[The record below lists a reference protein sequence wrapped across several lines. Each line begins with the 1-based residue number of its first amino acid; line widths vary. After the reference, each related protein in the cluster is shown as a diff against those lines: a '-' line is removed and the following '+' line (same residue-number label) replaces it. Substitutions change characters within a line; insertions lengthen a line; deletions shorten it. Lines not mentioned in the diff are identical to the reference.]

1 VGRRHR
7 WADVPDG
14 PFREYRIRMTATEVY
29 YDPYDFSIDED
40 PYPIWKRLR
49 DEAPL
54 YHNERLGFYALSRYD
69 DVLAGLLDSET
80 FVSSHGI
87 VLEMIADEPLNVPM
101 MIMMDPPQHTR
112 LRKLVNRAFTPRA
125 IDRLTD
131 RVRKICTDL
140 LDPLVGEP
148 QVDFITSYAGL
159 IPPTV
164 ILALV
169 GFPEGYA
176 AEFRKEVDSSMAIAE
191 DIDPTKFEPRQLLV
205 TDAGEIDSVVFS
217 MLPDLI
223 EARRANP
230 EDDLISALVH
240 SEIDDDDGHGRT
252 LTVDEIVGFVQLISI
267 AGSETVV
274 RLLGFA
280 AVELARHPDQ
290 RELLLAD
297 PGLIP
302 NAVEETLRYEAPSP
316 IQGRWVARDI
326 ELYGQVVPR
335 GSKMALLNASA
346 DRDERHFPDPD
357 RYDVRRDIDRHLAFG
372 YGTHFCIGAALARLE
387 GRIAIEEVLR
397 RFPRWEID
405 EAGLQRIHTSTVRGY
420 TNVPFTP
427 AR

>member
-1 VGRRHR
+1 
-7 WADVPDG
+7 
-14 PFREYRIRMTATEVY
+14 MTTTDLY
-29 YDPYDFSIDED
+29 YDPYDYSIDSD

-49 DEAPL
+49 DEAPV
-54 YHNERLGFYALSRYD
+54 YRNEKLGFYALSRYD
-69 DVLAGLLDSET
+69 DVLTGLLDQDT

-87 VLEMIADEPLNVPM
+87 VLEMMADEPLDIPM
-101 MIMMDPPQHTR
+101 MIMMDPPVHTR

-125 IDRLTD
+125 MDRLTD
-131 RVRKICTDL
+131 RVTRICADL
-140 LDPLVGEP
+140 LDPLVGEAGF
-148 QVDFITSYAGL
+148 DFITHYAGV

-176 AEFRKEVDSSMAIAE
+176 AAFRQEVDSSMQIAE
-191 DIDPTKFEPRQLLV
+191 GVDPADIAPTKTLV
-205 TDAGEIDSVVFS
+205 TDGGEIDSAVFS
-217 MLPDLI
+217 MLPDLMKQ
-223 EARRANP
+223 RRADP

-252 LTVDEIVGFVQLISI
+252 LTDDEIVGFVQLIAI

-290 RELLLAD
+290 RQLLVDD

-316 IQGRWVARDI
+316 IQGRWVARDVEFHGTVI
-326 ELYGQVVPR
+326 PR
-335 GSKMALLNASA
+335 GSKMALLNASG
-346 DRDERHFPDPD
+346 DRDERHFVDPD
-357 RYDVRRDIDRHLAFG
+357 RFDVRREIDRHLAFG

-387 GRIAIEEVLR
+387 GKIALAETIK
-397 RFPRWEID
+397 RFPSWAVD
-405 EAGLQRIHTSTVRGY
+405 EAGLERIHTSTVRGY
-420 TNVPFTP
+420 THVPFAP
-427 AR
+427 H

>member
-1 VGRRHR
+1 
-7 WADVPDG
+7 
-14 PFREYRIRMTATEVY
+14 MTTTDLY
-29 YDPYDFSIDED
+29 YDPYDFSIDAD

-49 DEAPL
+49 DEAPV
-54 YHNERLGFYALSRYD
+54 YHNETLGFYALSRYD
-69 DVLAGLLDSET
+69 DVLEGLLDSDT
-80 FVSSHGI
+80 YRSGHGI
-87 VLEMIADEPLNVPM
+87 TLEMIQDEPLNLPM
-101 MIMMDPPQHTR
+101 MIMMDPPLHTR

-131 RVRKICTDL
+131 RITRICADL

-148 QVDFITSYAGL
+148 DFDFVTQYAGL

-169 GFPEGYA
+169 GFPEGHA
-176 AEFRKEVDSSMAIAE
+176 AEFREEVDASMAIAE
-191 DIDPTKFEPRQLLV
+191 DADPVALGQERLV
-205 TDAGEIDSVVFS
+205 TEGGEIDSAVFS
-217 MLPDLI
+217 MLPDLMKQ
-223 EARRANP
+223 RRAEP

-252 LTVDEIVGFVQLISI
+252 LTAEEIALFVRLISV

-290 RELLLAD
+290 LALLAAD
-297 PGLIP
+297 PGLVP
-302 NAVEETLRYEAPSP
+302 SAVEETLRFEAPSP
-316 IQGRWVARDI
+316 IQGRWVARDV
-326 ELYGQVVPR
+326 ELHGTVIPR

-357 RYDVRRDIDRHLAFG
+357 RFDVRREIDRHLAFG

-387 GRIAIEEVLR
+387 GRIAL
-397 RFPRWEID
+397 
-405 EAGLQRIHTSTVRGY
+405 
-420 TNVPFTP
+420 
-427 AR
+427 

>member
-1 VGRRHR
+1 MPEVR
-7 WADVPDG
+7 
-14 PFREYRIRMTATEVY
+14 FSEYGKPMTATEVY
-29 YDPYDFSIDED
+29 YDPYDYSIDAD

-54 YHNERLGFYALSRYD
+54 YHNEKLGFYALSRYD

-87 VLEMIADEPLNVPM
+87 TLEMIGDEPIGIPM
-101 MIMMDPPQHTR
+101 MIMMDPPTHTR
-112 LRKLVNRAFTPRA
+112 LRKLVNRAFTPKA

-131 RVRKICTDL
+131 RIHGICAEL
-140 LDPLVGEP
+140 LDPLVGAGSF
-148 QVDFITSYAGL
+148 DFTKAYAGL

-169 GFPEGYA
+169 GFPEGFA
-176 AEFRKEVDSSMAIAE
+176 AEFRQEVDSSMHLDE
-191 DIDPTKFEPRQLLV
+191 DVDPTQLGPPKQALV
-205 TDAGEIDSVVFS
+205 DTSGEIDSVVFS

-223 EARRANP
+223 KARRANP

-240 SEIDDDDGHGRT
+240 SEIDDDEGHGRT
-252 LTVDEIVGFVQLISI
+252 LTVDEIVGFVQLISL

-280 AVELARHPDQ
+280 AVELARNPDQ
-290 RELLLAD
+290 LQILVDEPD
-297 PGLIP
+297 VIP

-316 IQGRWVARDI
+316 IQGRWVAKDVEIHGR
-326 ELYGQVVPR
+326 VVPR

-346 DRDERHFPDPD
+346 DRDDRHFPEGD
-357 RYDVRRDIDRHLAFG
+357 RFLVRREIDRHLAFG

-387 GRIAIEEVLR
+387 GRIGIEELIR
-397 RFPRWEID
+397 RFPRWEVD
-405 EAGLQRIHTSTVRGY
+405 EDNLARIHTSTVRGY
-420 TNVPFTP
+420 TSVPFTP
-427 AR
+427 LG